1 MQQTP
6 VTQDRY
12 LFNDAIEDA
21 LINTSASV
29 ANLLAYLQVP
39 KGDLIDRIYQRFY
52 ADFAMLFTLTSD
64 LENIKD
70 KGEILKQINMWLD
83 LQQTDKEDEIMTRC
97 KQGIVLFKE
106 YKKILHGQGLVS
118 LPKKR

>member
-1 MQQTP
+1 MQQAP
-6 VTQDRY
+6 ITQDRY

-39 KGDLIDRIYQRFY
+39 RGDLIDRIYKGFY

-70 KGEILKQINMWLD
+70 KGDILININKWLD
-83 LQQTDKEDEIMTRC
+83 LPQTDKEKEITERC
-97 KQGIVLFKE
+97 RSGIVLFKE
-106 YKKILHGQGLVS
+106 YKKILHGQGLVA